1 MKNCKTN
8 PYTLASVSVLSA
20 LASVLMFFSVSVP
33 LVPSFLKFDLSELPA
48 LIAAFTVGP
57 LAGVAVCL
65 VKNIVNVFFTTTGGI
80 GEAINF
86 LLGTAFVLPAG
97 LIYKRLNN
105 RPGALLG
112 GLVGALCMSLAGL
125 PLNYFIVYPIYA
137 KLLVPMEVILSLYQA
152 IRPSTESLIEALMV
166 FNMPFTFVK
175 ALVSVIT
182 AFAVYEPLSPIINGC
197 YFVKNRK

>member
-65 VKNIVNVFFTTTGGI
+65 VKNIVNVFFTTTVSESTTFFGHRI
-80 GEAINF
+80 CIA
-86 LLGTAFVLPAG
+86 AG
-97 LIYKRLNN
+97 LIWAAKQPAGRAARRLG
-105 RPGALLG
+105 R
-112 GLVGALCMSLAGL
+112 VVHELAGL
-125 PLNYFIVYPIYA
+125 PLNYFIV
-137 KLLVPMEVILSLYQA
+137 
-152 IRPSTESLIEALMV
+152 IRFMLNCLCRWKSSAVSGNRLP
-166 FNMPFTFVK
+166 PK
-175 ALVSVIT
+175 A
-182 AFAVYEPLSPIINGC
+182 
-197 YFVKNRK
+197 

>member
-8 PYTLASVSVLSA
+8 PYMLASISVLSA

-112 GLVGALCMSLAGL
+112 GLVGALCMSLSGL

-175 ALVSVIT
+175 AW
-182 AFAVYEPLSPIINGC
+182 
-197 YFVKNRK
+197 

>member
-1 MKNCKTN
+1 M
-8 PYTLASVSVLSA
+8 
-20 LASVLMFFSVSVP
+20 
-33 LVPSFLKFDLSELPA
+33 
-48 LIAAFTVGP
+48 
-57 LAGVAVCL
+57 
-65 VKNIVNVFFTTTGGI
+65 
-80 GEAINF
+80 
-86 LLGTAFVLPAG
+86 GTAFVLPAG

-182 AFAVYEPLSPIINGC
+182 AFAVYKPLSPIINGC